1 MLKDMLTILLGGI
14 IANNYALTNY
24 LGTANFLGFAEKK
37 EKTVCV
43 GLGVTAVMTVS
54 AAVCA
59 LLDGVVPAYLHILA
73 WVVVALAV
81 SAVLGVACKAVC
93 KKNCGFCLPLVVLNS
108 AVLGVCLNNT
118 VVGYSVLESVVSALG
133 VGLGFLVGMLVFAGV
148 LDRIEEHYVPKALRG
163 LPIQL
168 IAAGLVSLAVS
179 AF

>member
-1 MLKDMLTILLGGI
+1 MLKDLLTILLGGI

-24 LGTANFLGFAEKK
+24 LGTANFLGFADKK
-37 EKTVCV
+37 DKTVCV
-43 GLGVTAVMTVS
+43 GLGVTAVITVS
-54 AAVCA
+54 AAVSA
-59 LLDGVVPAYLHILA
+59 LLDGVVPAYLHTLV
-73 WVVVALAV
+73 WVVVVLAV
-81 SAVLGVACKAVC
+81 AALLNVAAKAVC
-93 KKNCGFCLPLVVLNS
+93 KKSCGFCLPLVALNS

-118 VVGYSVLESVVSALG
+118 TLGYSVLESVVSALG

-148 LDRIEEHYVPKALRG
+148 LDRIEDHYVPKALRG